1 MSSTI
6 YGGKTRNGVII
17 QDMVDDN
24 RDYVYR
30 NKNFKGY
37 FARFAQSL
45 LDENDVDFKTAGPAI
60 AIFNDNDPFEPIW
73 GVRLTGSWDD
83 YTNGFD
89 MFDPFTKE
97 LDSLWNSFSEPYKKG
112 ALLQ

>member
-6 YGGKTRNGVII
+6 YSGKTRNGVII

-30 NKNFKGY
+30 NNNFKGY

-45 LDENDVDFKTAGPAI
+45 LDENDVDFKTGGPAI
-60 AIFNDNDPFEPIW
+60 AIFNDKDPFKPIW
-73 GVRLTGSWDD
+73 GVRLPSPWEAYDD
-83 YTNGFD
+83 
-89 MFDPFTKE
+89 E
-97 LDSLWNSFSEPYKKG
+97 LGRTTSQFLDELTALWEDFGRNYHKN
-112 ALLQ
+112 